1 MVYPWVMPRD
11 TTTTI
16 SKNIQTNVNFEQE
29 VNDMYFPGTRAETTN
44 EATHN
49 CYIYTPSHMRRR
61 AIPP

>member
-29 VNDMYFPGTRAETTN
+29 VNDMYFPGTRN
-44 EATHN
+44 EATYSY
-49 CYIYTPSHMRRR
+49 YIYTPSHMRRR

>member
-1 MVYPWVMPRD
+1 MPRD

-29 VNDMYFPGTRAETTN
+29 VNDMYFPGTRN
-44 EATHN
+44 EAIHS
-49 CYIYTPSHMRRR
+49 CYIYTPSHIRRR

>member
-29 VNDMYFPGTRAETTN
+29 VNDMYFPGTRN
-44 EATHN
+44 KATYS
-49 CYIYTPSHMRRR
+49 CYTYTPSHMRRR